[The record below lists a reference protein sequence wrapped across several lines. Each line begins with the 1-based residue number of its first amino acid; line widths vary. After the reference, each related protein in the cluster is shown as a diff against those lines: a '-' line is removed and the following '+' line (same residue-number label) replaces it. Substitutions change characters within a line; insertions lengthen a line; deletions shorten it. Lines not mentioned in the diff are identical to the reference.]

1 MTEDVNLL
9 ILQRKDKLKELYDKG
24 INPFPHKFKGKCKSV
39 DINEEF
45 KSLNNGEEVDKKVSF
60 AGRMISRRVMGKV
73 SFSHLKDGWG
83 KVQIYVG
90 KNDIGEENYLFYKKM
105 DIGDFVGVEGKVFKT
120 RTGEISI
127 HVEKMILLSK
137 SLRILP
143 EKWHGLKDTEIRYRQ
158 RYVDLIMNDKVKEI
172 FIIRSRII
180 KIIRQFLDKK
190 EFLEVETPMMQSIVG
205 GAAAQPFITH
215 HNALSMDLFLRV
227 APELYLKRLIVG
239 GIERVYE
246 LNKNFRNEGISTRHN
261 PEFTMLEIY
270 QSYSDYNEMMEICE
284 EMIVGISKEI
294 FGKLEIEYKG
304 NKIDLTPPW
313 KRKGF
318 FELLQENT
326 GIDFSEKT
334 DIADKSQI
342 MQIADKL
349 KVKYDTNTKSHKILD
364 HIFDTF
370 VVPKLVQPVFITD
383 YPKCLSP
390 LAKSKENNP
399 EIVERFELFI
409 GNFEL
414 ANAYSELNDP
424 VEQRK
429 RMTEQMKA
437 KQKGDQE
444 AQMLDEDYIRA
455 LEYGMPPCGG
465 LGIGI
470 DRLVML
476 LTGSNS
482 IREVILFPQM
492 KKE

>member
-1 MTEDVNLL
+1 MTEDINSL
-9 ILQRKDKLKELYDKG
+9 ILQRKDKLAELYEKG
-24 INPFPHKFKGKCKSV
+24 VNPFPHKFEGKCKSV
-39 DINEEF
+39 DLNEEF
-45 KSLNNGEEVDKKVSF
+45 KSLSNGEESDRRVSF
-60 AGRMISRRVMGKV
+60 AGRMMSRRIMGKV

-90 KNDIGEENYLFYKKM
+90 KNDIGEENYLFYKRM

-120 RTGEISI
+120 RTGEITI
-127 HVEKMILLSK
+127 HAEKLILLAK
-137 SLRILP
+137 SLRVLP

-158 RYVDLIMNDKVKEI
+158 RYVDLIMNDRAKEI
-172 FIIRSRII
+172 FVIRSRII
-180 KIIRQFLDKK
+180 KMLRQFLDKRD
-190 EFLEVETPMMQSIVG
+190 FLEVETPMMQSVVG
-205 GAAAQPFITH
+205 GATAQPFVTH
-215 HNALSMDLFLRV
+215 HNALNMDLFLRV

-270 QSYSDYNEMMEICE
+270 QSYSDYNEMMEVCE
-284 EMIVGISKEI
+284 EMLVGITKEI

-313 KRKGF
+313 KRKSFLG
-318 FELLQENT
+318 LLQENT
-326 GIDFSEKT
+326 GVDFSEN
-334 DIADKSQI
+334 DIADRAI
-342 MQIADKL
+342 MMQIADKL
-349 KVKYDTNTKSHKILD
+349 KVKYDINTKSHKILD
-364 HIFDTF
+364 HIFDVF

-383 YPKCLSP
+383 YPKDLSP
-390 LAKSKENNP
+390 LAKSREDNP

-424 VEQRK
+424 VEQKK
-429 RMTEQMKA
+429 RMGEQMKA

-444 AQMLDEDYIRA
+444 AQMMDYDYIRA

-465 LGIGI
+465 LGLGI

-476 LTGSNS
+476 LTNSSS
-482 IREVILFPQM
+482 IREVVLFPQM

>member
-1 MTEDVNLL
+1 MTEDINSL
-9 ILQRKDKLKELYDKG
+9 ILQRKDKLAELYEKG
-24 INPFPHKFKGKCKSV
+24 VNPFPHKFEGKCKSI
-39 DINEEF
+39 DLNEEF
-45 KSLNNGEEVDKKVSF
+45 KSLNNGEESDKRVSF
-60 AGRMISRRVMGKV
+60 AGRMISRRIMGKV

-90 KNDIGEENYLFYKKM
+90 KNDLGEENYLFYKRM

-120 RTGEISI
+120 RTGEITI
-127 HVEKMILLSK
+127 HADKLILLAK
-137 SLRILP
+137 SLRVLP

-158 RYVDLIMNDKVKEI
+158 RYVDLIMNDRAKEI
-172 FIIRSRII
+172 FVIRSRII
-180 KIIRQFLDKK
+180 KMIRQFLDKRD
-190 EFLEVETPMMQSIVG
+190 FLEVETPMMQSVVG
-205 GAAAQPFITH
+205 GATAKPFVTH
-215 HNALSMDLFLRV
+215 HNALNMDLFLRV

-239 GIERVYE
+239 GMERVYE

-270 QSYSDYNEMMEICE
+270 QSYSDYNEMMEVCE
-284 EMIVGISKEI
+284 EMLVGITKEI

-304 NKIDLTPPW
+304 NKIDLSPPW
-313 KRKGF
+313 ERKCF
-318 FELLQENT
+318 FDLLHENT
-326 GIDFSEKT
+326 GIDFSKVEEKKEMM
-334 DIADKSQI
+334 DIADK
-342 MQIADKL
+342 L
-349 KVKYDTNTKSHKILD
+349 NVKYERETKSHKVLD
-364 HIFDTF
+364 HIFDAF
-370 VVPKLVQPVFITD
+370 VVPKLVQPIFITD
-383 YPKCLSP
+383 YPKYLSP
-390 LAKSKENNP
+390 LAKSREDNP

-424 VEQRK
+424 GEQKK
-429 RMTEQMKA
+429 RMGEQMKA

-444 AQMLDEDYIRA
+444 AQMMDDDYIRA

-476 LTGSNS
+476 LTNSSS